1 MRKDQRK
8 FTVEREGTDF
18 FFCYKGKRCQLDFGS
33 SDSYEIYNDGDDF
46 FVLSWNKS
54 LGSAGFELISKNC
67 EKVQDLFFQNAQE
80 VFESVTGKTKDFFN
94 YTPSYQADFLAQ
106 WLQ

>member
-1 MRKDQRK
+1 MKKETRK

-18 FFCYKGKRCQLDFGS
+18 FFCYKGKRCQLDLGLNDF
-33 SDSYEIYNDGDDF
+33 YEVNRYGDDF
-46 FVLSWNKS
+46 FILSLNDL
-54 LGSAGFELISKNC
+54 LGYAGFELISKDC
-67 EKVQDLFFQNAQE
+67 EKLQDCFFQDIQV
-80 VFESVTGKTKDFFN
+80 VFEEVKGTKKDFFK